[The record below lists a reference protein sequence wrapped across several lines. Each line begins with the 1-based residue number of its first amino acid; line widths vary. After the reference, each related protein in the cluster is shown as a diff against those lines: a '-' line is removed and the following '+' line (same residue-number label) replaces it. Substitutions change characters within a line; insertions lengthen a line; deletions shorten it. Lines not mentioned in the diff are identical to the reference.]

1 MSLVLLAR
9 TPCLLSGSQS
19 DVGAALRELC
29 GRDPILPGVL
39 ACSPSSLS
47 HSAAYR
53 YSSESRVDHTAWGFS
68 MFFQQSG
75 LLCSL

>member
-1 MSLVLLAR
+1 MSLVLLLAR

-29 GRDPILPGVL
+29 GRDPTLPGVL

-53 YSSESRVDHTAWGFS
+53 YSSESRVGGTPHCLGF
-68 MFFQQSG
+68 
-75 LLCSL
+75 